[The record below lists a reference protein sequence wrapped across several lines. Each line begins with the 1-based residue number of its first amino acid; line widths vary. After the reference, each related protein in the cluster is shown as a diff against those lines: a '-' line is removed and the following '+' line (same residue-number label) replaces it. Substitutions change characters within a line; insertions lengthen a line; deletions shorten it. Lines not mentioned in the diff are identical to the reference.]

1 MSESEAPEA
10 PKIEFPCA
18 YPIKVLGYAC
28 EEFREHVLTVMAR
41 HASGFDSSAV
51 VVRDSGKGRFQSV
64 TVTITATGV
73 PQLEAIFA
81 DLKLSKHVQLVL

>member
-41 HASGFDSSAV
+41 HALALIV
-51 VVRDSGKGRFQSV
+51 VLWWCV
-64 TVTITATGV
+64 TVARAAFNLSLSLSLPPV
-73 PQLEAIFA
+73 CHSW
-81 DLKLSKHVQLVL
+81 KLSLLISS

>member
-28 EEFREHVLTVMAR
+28 EEFREHVLTVMTR
-41 HASGFDSSAV
+41 HAPDFDSDAV
-51 VVRDSGKGRFQSV
+51 VVRDSGKGRFQAV